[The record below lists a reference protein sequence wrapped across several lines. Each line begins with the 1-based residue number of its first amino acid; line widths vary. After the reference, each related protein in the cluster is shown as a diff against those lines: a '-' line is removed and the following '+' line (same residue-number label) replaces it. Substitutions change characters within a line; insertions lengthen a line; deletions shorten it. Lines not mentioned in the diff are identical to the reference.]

1 MNHFL
6 ILTSLFCGVIALIS
20 VVWILIPAPFY
31 HVWLYAVAVS
41 EWSFWLGFIALFGV
55 ILALFDYSFHK
66 NFNAAIVAII
76 IGITAFLISLYP
88 FFSSLKVAREKNV
101 SLSFGQYFGGLTRR
115 KSNIAFTTHVFKN
128 GENILKMDV
137 YAPENSVANGAGVI
151 VIHGGSWSAGE
162 RNDFPQWNAWLAENG
177 FTVFD
182 IDYRLAPQPNDKTA
196 IGDVKCAILQIKKR
210 SAEFNISPDKIVLFG
225 RSAGGH
231 LALISAYSAN
241 DLRLSASC
249 TENNIDEKV
258 RAVVS
263 FYAPTNLLWAYDNPA
278 NKLVLD
284 GTQKLTDFLG
294 GNPHESE
301 EIRARFAIASPV
313 ERVTENSP
321 STLLIHGEHD
331 QLVRKENLDFLA
343 KKLKQNN
350 IAHETL
356 VVPYAQHGFDY
367 NFNGW
372 ASQIAKPVIL
382 EFLIKNTK

>member
-66 NFNAAIVAII
+66 NFSAAIVAII
-76 IGITAFLISLYP
+76 IGITAFLISIYP

-115 KSNIAFTTHVFKN
+115 KSNIAFTTRVFKN

-356 VVPYAQHGFDY
+356 VIPYAQHGFDY